1 MLEYEYGGQTTTGK
15 LYVSSSDKYNVGDV
29 MDVRINPD
37 DPTKIADGSFNK
49 YVVPFLVVVFI
60 FDFLYIKN
68 KLSS

>member
-1 MLEYEYGGQTTTGK
+1 
-15 LYVSSSDKYNVGDV
+15 